1 MKAKTFKLL
10 LIFSVVF
17 ISTTG
22 FSQSTVKGYV
32 LDKETYQPLENVTI
46 HILNRNMHTHSD
58 KDGYFSITGVPK
70 GDTLEF
76 DYTSYQKQQFVST
89 GSDTTI
95 KILLSKEVYNI
106 NEITISSNLKQLN
119 SISKIDLAV
128 KPVNTA
134 QELLKIVPG
143 LFIAQHQG
151 GGKAEQIFLRGVDN
165 DHGTDI
171 AISQDGIPVNL
182 VSHAH
187 GQGYADCHFII
198 PETIKKIDFGKG
210 PYYTDKGDFCTTGYV
225 NYETFD
231 RIDKN
236 KVYLEAG
243 QFNTL
248 RTAGMFK
255 LIDLPTQSA
264 YVATEYF
271 LSDGPFIKPENF
283 HRINLFGK
291 YHAIFGAK
299 NLLTMTVSNFNNKW
313 GASGQIP
320 ERAVREGIVSRFGTI
335 DSSECGQTGRTN
347 FSLKHTYLIDSK
359 KNIEN
364 LVYFS
369 KYNFE
374 LYSDFTFFLNDSVNG
389 DLIRQKENRT
399 IYGYSSIFNDLINM
413 GRNKQLKLSAGIGGR
428 FDNIYNDELSHT
440 KGYVITLQQKALGD
454 IFEANEFAFTDLKF
468 EMNKWTINTGCRID
482 YFKFN
487 YNDKLPQDNQLTKS
501 VQSAIVSPK
510 LNILFSPNNNWQF
523 YLKTGKGFHSN
534 DTRVVVAENGFK
546 TLPAAY
552 GADLGFISKNF
563 NKIILNGAL
572 WYLYMQQEFVYS
584 GDEAVVEPNGRTERY
599 GADFS
604 ARFELTP
611 NIYSLLDVN
620 YAHPRFIDL
629 PDGKNFVPLAPILTS
644 TGGIFLK
651 NFKKFSGGINFRYMS
666 DRPAIEDNSFQAKG
680 YFVTDCML
688 DYNIKNLSIGFNIQN
703 LFNTQWRE
711 AQFLTETRL
720 RNETSPVTDICYT
733 PGTPFFLK
741 LNVSVSF

>member
-1 MKAKTFKLL
+1 MKAKMIQLTC
-10 LIFSVVF
+10 IF
-17 ISTTG
+17 ISVFFSFTA
-22 FSQSTVKGYV
+22 FSQTTIKGHV
-32 LDKETYQPLENVTI
+32 FDKESYQPIENVTI
-46 HILNRNMHTHSD
+46 QILNRNMHDHSN
-58 KDGYFSITGVPK
+58 KNGYFYIGGVQK

-76 DYTSYQKQQFVST
+76 DCLTYQKQQLIFK
-89 GSDTTI
+89 GSDTTLQI
-95 KILLSKEVYNI
+95 FLSKEIYQI
-106 NEITISSNLKQLN
+106 NEITISSQLKQLN
-119 SISKIDLAV
+119 SISTIDLTV

-134 QELLKIVPG
+134 QEVLRKVPG

-171 AISQDGIPVNL
+171 AISADGIPVNL

-225 NYETFD
+225 NYKTFD
-231 RIDKN
+231 RLDKN
-236 KVYLEAG
+236 KLSLEVG

-248 RTAGMFK
+248 RTVGLFK
-255 LIDLPTQSA
+255 LMDLPTQSA

-271 LSDGPFIKPENF
+271 LSDGPFIKPQNF

-291 YHAIFGAK
+291 YHALIGTK
-299 NLLTMTVSNFNNKW
+299 NFLTLSVSNFNSKW

-320 ERAVREGIVSRFGTI
+320 ERAVKEGIITRFGSI
-335 DSSECGQTGRTN
+335 DSSENGETARTN
-347 FSLKHTYLIDSK
+347 ISIKQTYLLDSK
-359 KNIEN
+359 RNIEN
-364 LVYFS
+364 FVYFS

-399 IYGYSSIFNDLINM
+399 IYGYSSVFNDMFNLGNIRM
-413 GRNKQLKLSAGIGGR
+413 KLSTGIGGR

-440 KGYVITLQQKALGD
+440 NGHLTTLEQKSLGD
-454 IFEANEFAFTDLKF
+454 IFELNEYGFTDLKF
-468 EMNKWTINTGCRID
+468 ETNRWTFNTGARVD

-487 YNDKLPQDNQLTKS
+487 YNDKLSKHNPQTKS
-501 VQSAIVSPK
+501 VQSIIVSPK
-510 LNILFSPNNNWQF
+510 LNILFSPNKNWQF
-523 YLKTGKGFHSN
+523 YLKSGKGFHSN
-534 DTRVVVAENGFK
+534 DTRVVVAENGIK
-546 TLPAAY
+546 TLPAVY
-552 GADLGFISKNF
+552 GADIGFISKNF
-563 NKIILNGAL
+563 NKIILNASL
-572 WYLYMQQEFVYS
+572 WYLFMQQEFVYS

-604 ARFELTP
+604 ARFEVTP
-611 NIYSLLDVN
+611 SIYTLLDVN
-620 YAHPRFIDL
+620 YAHPRFLDL
-629 PDGKNFVPLAPILTS
+629 PEGKNFVPLAPVLTS

-651 NFKKFSGGINFRYMS
+651 DFKRFSGGINFRYMS
-666 DRPAIEDNSFQAKG
+666 DRPAIEDNTFRASG

-688 DYNIKNLSIGFNIQN
+688 DYNIKNFSIGFNIEN
-703 LFNTQWRE
+703 LFNTEWNE

-720 RNETSPVTDICYT
+720 KNETSPISDICYT
-733 PGTPFFLK
+733 PGTPFNFK
-741 LNVSVSF
+741 VRMSVTF